1 MKSTIGMSSKKS
13 KDKVAEIIKLSSPIS
28 VHSPK
33 EILEK
38 SKFFGKGKKFMK
50 TVNTNVRK
58 LYA

>member
-1 MKSTIGMSSKKS
+1 MSSKKS

-38 SKFFGKGKKFMK
+38 SKFFGKGKNFMK